1 MAKILGSLPLTILSG
16 LILTVVI
23 YYISPMIA
31 G

>member
-1 MAKILGSLPLTILSG
+1 MGKLLASLPMTVAAGVVLTI
-16 LILTVVI
+16 II